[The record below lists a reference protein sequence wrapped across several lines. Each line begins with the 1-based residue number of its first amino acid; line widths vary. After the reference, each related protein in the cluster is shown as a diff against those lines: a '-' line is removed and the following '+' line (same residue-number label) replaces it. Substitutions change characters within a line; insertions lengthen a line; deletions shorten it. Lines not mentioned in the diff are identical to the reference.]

1 MFNKIKGIFK
11 KESEESQIRLRRNMT
26 ANEFINVAD
35 IKDDIVYTKDN
46 HAFVYLKIQPLS
58 RELLSPRE
66 DKILGKQFSS
76 EFSAI
81 KCLYKFLSV
90 SRPVDVTY
98 MLDNFQ
104 HMKSEALERKRKEIL
119 TQKIREIN
127 QFAMSGEVL
136 EHQFYLI
143 LWEEKKKNIERD
155 LLKQANEIIARF
167 KSCGTDVT
175 LCKNGDIVKLFN
187 LFANPNYAHLES
199 AEYMD
204 YIPFAD

>member
-1 MFNKIKGIFK
+1 MIDIFRRK
-11 KESEESQIRLRRNMT
+11 DDESKTRLRRNMT
-26 ANEFINVAD
+26 ANDFINIKD
-35 IKDDIVYTKDN
+35 IKDDIVFTKDN
-46 HAFVYLKIQPLS
+46 NVFAYLKIQPIS

-66 DKILGKQFSS
+66 DRILGKQFSS
-76 EFSAI
+76 ELSGV

-104 HMKSEALERKRKEIL
+104 NMKQEATERKRKEIL
-119 TQKIREIN
+119 TQKIREVN

-143 LWEEKKKNIERD
+143 LWQEDKKNAERE
-155 LLKQANEIIARF
+155 LLKQANELISRF
-167 KSCGTDVT
+167 KACGTDVA
-175 LCKNGDIVKLFN
+175 LCKESDIIKLFN

-199 AEYMD
+199 TD
-204 YIPFAD
+204 YLDYVPFMGV